1 MLGTSLNHGFVS
13 SLCRPFVTRAFD
25 CVASPMLLGKR
36 IRATPVHVKD
46 GLTNHFSLQP
56 PNAYVLAALMLLLCI
71 LGAWFATSSRWMTM
85 CSLPVGIA
93 AYLKAMHDIN
103 LDSNFGAA
111 RPASQPQDMMIPH
124 GATKPVCSPLPKDVF
139 GSCKQAFNE
148 LRGSSSI
155 PLLGVLETT
164 WSSTRQ

>member
-1 MLGTSLNHGFVS
+1 MFGTSLNHAFVS
-13 SLCRPFVTRAFD
+13 SLFGPFVTRAFD

-36 IRATPVHVKD
+36 IRATPGHVKD
-46 GLTNHFSLQP
+46 GLANHFSLQP
-56 PNAYVLAALMLLLCI
+56 PNAYVLAALMLCI

-85 CSLPVGIA
+85 CSLPVGTA

-111 RPASQPQDMMIPH
+111 RPASQPQDMMIQH

-139 GSCKQAFNE
+139 GSWKQAFNE

-155 PLLGVLETT
+155 PLLGVLEAK